1 MSSRGAVGLTYEDLQ
16 AFPDDGYRRELL
28 HGQLIVSP
36 SPTGLH
42 QRVVINLGYRL
53 KEACPA
59 HLEVLPAPYDW
70 RIGSDTALEPDLMV
84 IRRSDFA
91 PDGPLV
97 ATPLLVVEVLSPSTR
112 DTDLG
117 SKRLAY
123 ADAGCPAYW
132 IVDPAVP
139 AVTALSLGP
148 DGYAEV
154 VSARGAQVLEATEP
168 FAVAF
173 CVAEL
178 AEG

>member
-1 MSSRGAVGLTYEDLQ
+1 MFDAVLELLDNAGYGPLSLEAVGRRARISLPSLQ
-16 AFPDDGYRRELL
+16 EPW
-28 HGQLIVSP
+28 P
-36 SPTGLH
+36 SEAA
-42 QRVVINLGYRL
+42 VVFN
-53 KEACPA
+53 A
-59 HLEVLPAPYDW
+59 HDW
-70 RIGSDTALEPDLMV
+70 RIGLDTALEPDLMV

-117 SKRLAY
+117 SKRQAY
-123 ADAGCPAYW
+123 ADAVCPAYW
-132 IVDPAVP
+132 IVNPAVP

-148 DGYAEV
+148 DAYAD
-154 VSARGAQVLEATEP
+154 VLEATEP

-173 CVAEL
+173 CAAEL